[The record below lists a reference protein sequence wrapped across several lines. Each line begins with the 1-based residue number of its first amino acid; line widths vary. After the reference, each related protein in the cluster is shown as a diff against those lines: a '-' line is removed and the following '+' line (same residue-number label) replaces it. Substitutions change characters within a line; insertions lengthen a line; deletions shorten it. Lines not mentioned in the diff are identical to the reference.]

1 MQDAVKLKKKVFGLS
16 REVSRGQK
24 NRLLWLWGH
33 KLGCWEDF
41 KDDMQW
47 DLSETQAEVNQCLCR
62 GDWLTSWRHI
72 FDGRRNTLLSCFG
85 RGKVRNAL
93 FIFLYFNQTIR
104 TPWCIIV
111 LTQWPLARGKKR
123 SSVYTV
129 IHFSKFLLVVNL
141 THGWLHFTSEN

>member
-1 MQDAVKLKKKVFGLS
+1 MQDAVKLKNKVFGLS

-62 GDWLTSWRHI
+62 GDWLTSWRHM
-72 FDGRRNTLLSCFG
+72 FDGRRNTLRLNLSSSA
-85 RGKVRNAL
+85 AL
-93 FIFLYFNQTIR
+93 EEEKSEMLFLFFSTSTR
-104 TPWCIIV
+104 PSGLLGV
-111 LTQWPLARGKKR
+111 LLC
-123 SSVYTV
+123 
-129 IHFSKFLLVVNL
+129 
-141 THGWLHFTSEN
+141 LHNGH